1 MTDREAGRDERV
13 GRLLMGGLDGE
24 LSPDEREELE
34 RLLRDDPAVRDEWE
48 RLLRLREVTATMTL
62 QRPPDEVWDRY
73 WTGVYRRIERG
84 VGWVLVSIGAV
95 VLVSFGLWEAVRGLL
110 RDTGL
115 PVVVKGAV
123 LALLVGTVVLAVS
136 VAREK
141 LVLGRSDPCKDVRR

>member
-141 LVLGRSDPCKDVRR
+141 LVLGRSDPYKDVRR